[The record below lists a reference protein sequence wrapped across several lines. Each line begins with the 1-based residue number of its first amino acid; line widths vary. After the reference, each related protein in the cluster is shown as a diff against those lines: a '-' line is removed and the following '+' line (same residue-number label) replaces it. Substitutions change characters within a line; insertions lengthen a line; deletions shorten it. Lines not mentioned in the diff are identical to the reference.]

1 MKIIVTGG
9 TGFIGQHIAETFAS
23 EDYNVIVIDKTIN
36 KWPFLNKNII
46 FVREDIRNY
55 QKIKKYFEETDYVF
69 HEAALVSVPESIK
82 KPNETIDNNI
92 KGTVNILKC
101 SYKNNVEKVIF
112 ASSCAVYGM
121 NYKIPLKENDEVFPF
136 SPYAISKLSA
146 EYFLKMYND
155 EFGIKTTS
163 LRYFNVYGPRQD
175 YSSQYSAVIPIFV
188 KNSLLDEDL
197 VIYGDGSKTRDFINV
212 EDVVEANKI
221 VMNSGDG
228 EIYNV
233 GFGEEISIKDL
244 AEQIIELSNS
254 SSKIVHKNSRSG
266 EVKHSLADISKISQ
280 LGFKPQVD
288 LKNGLKELITFFEET
303 YK

>member
-9 TGFIGQHIAETFAS
+9 SGFIGQHLAEMFAS
-23 EDYNVIVIDKTIN
+23 EGYEVTVIDKKNN
-36 KWPFLNKNII
+36 KWPFLNKNIL
-46 FVREDIRNY
+46 FVKEDIRNY
-55 QKIKKYFEETDYVF
+55 IKIKKYFEEADYVF

-82 KPNETIDNNI
+82 KPNDTIDNNI

-101 SYKNNVEKVIF
+101 SYENNLKKVIF

-121 NYKIPLKENDEVFPF
+121 NDKIPIKENDEVFPF

-175 YSSQYSAVIPIFV
+175 CSSQYSAVIPIFV
-188 KNSLLDEDL
+188 KNALSDKDL
-197 VIYGDGSKTRDFINV
+197 VIYGDGSQTRDFVYV
-212 EDVVEANKI
+212 EDVVKANKT

-228 EIYNV
+228 EIFNV
-233 GFGEEISIKDL
+233 GFGQRVSINDL
-244 AEQIIELSNS
+244 ARQIIELTGSN
-254 SSKIVHKNSRSG
+254 SKIVHKKGRMG

-280 LGFKPQVD
+280 IGFKPQVN
-288 LKNGLKELITFFEET
+288 LKDGLKKLITFFEKT
-303 YK
+303 